1 MWHAD
6 GRLGVV
12 DDAVDLSELFDLDV
26 PGEATEFVEVFSTS
40 SSGVTLMV
48 GWLVQEEGEEV
59 AIFLLEKK
67 NLFFKKWV
75 ISLLSTYSF
84 FYSHLHAV

>member
-12 DDAVDLSELFDLDV
+12 DDAVDLSELLDLDV

-75 ISLLSTYSF
+75 ISLLSAYSF

>member
-12 DDAVDLSELFDLDV
+12 DVVDLSELLDLDV
-26 PGEATEFVEVFSTS
+26 LGEAREFVEVSTS

-48 GWLVQEEGEEV
+48 GWLQEEGEEV
-59 AIFLLEKK
+59 AIFLKK
-67 NLFFKKWV
+67 KLNWV
-75 ISLLSTYSF
+75 ICK
-84 FYSHLHAV
+84 

>member
-12 DDAVDLSELFDLDV
+12 DDAVDLSELLDLDV

-67 NLFFKKWV
+67 KNLFLK
-75 ISLLSTYSF
+75 SE
-84 FYSHLHAV
+84 